1 MENAALD
8 VAAAGGDGHVQGGD
22 GHVQGGDDQFGVV
35 EFTHRVAE
43 QAAAE
48 QVDRGYS

>member
-1 MENAALD
+1 MEDHALD
-8 VAAAGGDGHVQGGD
+8 VAAAGGD

-35 EFTHRVAE
+35 EFARVAE

-48 QVDRGYS
+48 QVDSGYR